1 MSTHPPV
8 DVETQIQAILLRQL
22 EEDASAAAKDIPLD
36 APLLGRGVGLDSLD
50 AISLAVAIEQ
60 EFDIEIDDDELDASL
75 FDSIATLAEHVRAK
89 LSVDVPKAL
98 AT

>member
-1 MSTHPPV
+1 MSTHAPV
-8 DVETQIQAILLRQL
+8 DVETQIHAILLRQL
-22 EEDASAAAKDIPLD
+22 EEDTSAVAKDIPLD

-89 LSVDVPKAL
+89 LSIDPSKA
-98 AT
+98 